1 MIERI
6 KFSSLIKYIKLYL
19 YNMLVLVLQ
28 TEKTGAVIT
37 MELWCTRR
45 GRKVLSQPAYIK
57 GKRYVFSNK
66 AKCCVLFIVHN
77 YM

>member
-37 MELWCTRR
+37 MEL
-45 GRKVLSQPAYIK
+45 
-57 GKRYVFSNK
+57 
-66 AKCCVLFIVHN
+66 
-77 YM
+77 